1 MKILGYFFSSL
12 VYIGA
17 AGILLILFLATGL
30 HVYRKGL
37 IAFLFGLSFDEF
49 SILATVLA
57 QPLSWILAVIA
68 GVGIL
73 GKGYVEK
80 RGAPSVPPD

>member
-12 VYIGA
+12 VYVGA
-17 AGILLILFLATGL
+17 GGILLILFLVTGL

-37 IAFLFGLSFDEF
+37 IAFLFGLSFDELE
-49 SILATVLA
+49 ILTTVLA

-68 GVGIL
+68 GVGLL
-73 GKGYVEK
+73 GKGYLAK
-80 RGAPSVPPD
+80 RRV